1 MRQKSLIGSLLL
13 VFGLVNLF
21 GTSTLAAPGSTLRTG
36 YTAHTT
42 ASSWK
47 AEPEECAFLTLINQY
62 RINNGLSA
70 LTISKTLSA
79 AAEDHSIDM
88 GMNNYFSHTLSDGT
102 TWSQNI
108 ANHGYPTNTSRAENI
123 AAGRESAAGVFDQWK
138 NSPPHNANM
147 LSSKYSAIGI
157 GRAQI
162 TGSTYTWY
170 WTNTFGSKVDQA
182 YTCSQNQS
190 ASTLNMKGGGRSSS
204 STSSLLAFDG
214 DLGTAWYTTKST
226 PPRTAYIFF
235 DLGSSK
241 NISKIS
247 WYFSQNGSADSFKV
261 EISTDK
267 STWTTVTNRSS
278 ANAGTWQTSAVNQSA
293 QYVRFYFNNPNQD
306 AVLGY
311 LAEVK
316 MYP

>member
-1 MRQKSLIGSLLL
+1 MKQKTLIGTLLL
-13 VFGLVNLF
+13 VVGLVNLF
-21 GTSTLAAPGSTLRTG
+21 GASTLAAPGSTTEV
-36 YTAHTT
+36 TSSTHTT

-62 RINNGLSA
+62 RVDNGLSA

-88 GMNNYFSHTLSDGT
+88 GKNNYFSHTLADGT

-108 ANHGYPTNTSRAENI
+108 ANHGYPSNTSRAENI

-138 NSPPHNANM
+138 NSPGHNANM
-147 LSSKYSAIGI
+147 LSSTYKAIGI
-157 GRAQI
+157 GRAQKS
-162 TGSTYTWY
+162 GSRYTWY

-182 YTCSQNQS
+182 YTCSGNQS
-190 ASTLNMKGGGRSSS
+190 ASTLDIKVGGRSSS

-214 DLGTAWYTTKST
+214 DLGTSWYTTKST
-226 PPRTAYIFF
+226 PPRTAYIYF

-241 NISKIS
+241 NLSKIS

-261 EISTDK
+261 EISSDK
-267 STWTTVTNRSS
+267 KSWTTLTTRTS
-278 ANAGTWQTSAVNQSA
+278 AKAGTWQSSSVNKSAR
-293 QYVRFYFNNPNQD
+293 YVRFYFNNPNQD

-316 MYP
+316 IYP